1 MSSSTAIVDM
11 VMVDSLIRRGSGRPS
26 SLILCLDMPLG
37 LVFEYWDVGCAKG
50 FMLYDF
56 KRLVPGIEVAGV
68 DISDY
73 AIVNAKPEVSEFLDV
88 ANATSLPYE
97 DNSFDLVISINT
109 IHNLDKADCERA
121 LREISRVSKGGAFI
135 TVDAFN
141 TEEERDRM
149 YAWNLT
155 AKTIMSTDDWKLFF
169 KQCDYK
175 GDYFWFILRNRSS
188 SLDL

>member
-1 MSSSTAIVDM
+1 
-11 VMVDSLIRRGSGRPS
+11 
-26 SLILCLDMPLG
+26 MPLG
-37 LVFEYWDVGCAKG
+37 LVFEYWTSVAQRVSC
-50 FMLYDF
+50 FMTSKDWFLEL
-56 KRLVPGIEVAGV
+56 KWQGV

-175 GDYFWFILRNRSS
+175 GDYFFGLFPRNRSS